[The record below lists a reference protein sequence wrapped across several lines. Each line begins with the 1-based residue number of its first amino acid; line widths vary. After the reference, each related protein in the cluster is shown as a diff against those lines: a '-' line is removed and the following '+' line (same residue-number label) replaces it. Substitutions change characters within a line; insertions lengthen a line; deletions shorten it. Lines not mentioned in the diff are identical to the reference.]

1 MLRMPMLPAAL
12 CLFIAASAQAGTATP
27 LVIYGDDDY
36 PPYSYVENG
45 QLKGIYTQ
53 IVREAL
59 QAMPQ
64 YAVQLRPVP
73 WKRGL
78 LMLQTGEA
86 FALYPPYSWR
96 SERPYVR
103 YSVPLLMEQ
112 LVLLCN
118 QDVLARRTLRQ

>member
-1 MLRMPMLPAAL
+1 MLPAVL
-12 CLFIAASAQAGTATP
+12 CLLIAASARAEAPTP
-27 LVIYGDDDY
+27 VVIYGDDDY

-53 IVREAL
+53 IVREAV

-78 LMLQTGEA
+78 LMLQTG
-86 FALYPPYSWR
+86 
-96 SERPYVR
+96 
-103 YSVPLLMEQ
+103 
-112 LVLLCN
+112 
-118 QDVLARRTLRQ
+118 

>member
-1 MLRMPMLPAAL
+1 MLPAAL
-12 CLFIAASAQAGTATP
+12 CLFIVASAQAGTATP

-53 IVREAL
+53 IVREAV

-73 WKRGL
+73 WKRG
-78 LMLQTGEA
+78 
-86 FALYPPYSWR
+86 
-96 SERPYVR
+96 
-103 YSVPLLMEQ
+103 
-112 LVLLCN
+112 C
-118 QDVLARRTLRQ
+118 